1 MLTLQD
7 VDYVIDV
14 CQRSAEGDAKA
25 KALIPKINERLDALG
40 VPSIEDTL
48 ELVLG
53 TNRAASR
60 P

>member
-7 VDYVIDV
+7 VDFVIDV
-14 CQRSAEGDAKA
+14 CQRSYEGDAEA
-25 KALIPKINERLDALG
+25 QALIPKINERLDELG

-48 ELVLG
+48 EIVLG